1 MADIAQIARV
11 ETNLRLSVYTKVQ
24 EKQKQVHLSTD
35 ARKKVT
41 KRLQKA
47 CKTRWLSFDK
57 AVKAAHED
65 LDSILLCL
73 SVLVDDATANGLLK
87 KLKAPDWIAALY
99 IFTDVLPV
107 LSLLSRT
114 FQKGSISF
122 SQIQPSIE
130 ITVASLQAIPE

>member
-87 KLKAPDWIAALY
+87 KLKAPDCIAALY